1 MEVLPFSHLADIRL
15 EYQPRDRIYCVPAA
29 WSHAIALAASAPAP
43 DDDRMLR
50 WVTQCE
56 PGAKGLPLYTDHMD
70 VPLSDLLAEYRLEW
84 VPLTTEH
91 SDPDS
96 KPPLWSIYDITW
108 QMAERGCLS
117 AVIGLWT
124 PRHAI
129 AYAPGLV
136 RDNGRLSPHWRGQN
150 IFRAAG
156 LRPRREQVTRTRR
169 RRRQRSPVGV
179 QAPLLGRPR
188 LTPEQV
194 DTALGLVT
202 HCLQSDGAAL
212 RRLGPTAVLR
222 LLSAAGVPM
231 VSRRTASR
239 LERTAAIRLGM
250 RPVVIAGCTY
260 YAVSGASDHL
270 PRYYTP
276 DTRVASKP
284 SIAPDA
290 PDAPDAPV
298 APHMP
303 DAPVAPDAPHMPDA
317 PDAPPACP
325 LHRRRPLLS
334 VYHQAVRLGGIYY
347 CPAKLPSGRYCSYL
361 WHHELGI
368 IRTADHPHGEL
379 HGDKYAIVVGDAA
392 QQRYQHLPAT
402 EKRQADADFYRQ
414 WVGPL
419 PGDDEETRA
428 KWEQKRQA
436 KFEAERETRAEYFRE
451 YRRLF
456 GKLPFEVGDDIPSD
470 HEKDL
475 RELS

>member
-1 MEVLPFSHLADIRL
+1 MEVLPFSHLAEIRL
-15 EYQPRDRIYCVPAA
+15 EYRFRDRIYCVPAA

-50 WVTQCE
+50 WVAQCE

-70 VPLSDLLAEYRLEW
+70 VPLSDLLAEYGLEW

-96 KPPLWSIYDITW
+96 KPPLLSIYDITW

-284 SIAPDA
+284 SVAPRCARCA
-290 PDAPDAPV
+290 PYARCARRARCAPYARCARRARCAPYARCARRARCAPYARCARCARCAAGLSFASPASPALRVSPGGASRRDLLLPSETAFRALLFLPV
-298 APHMP
+298 APR
-303 DAPVAPDAPHMPDA
+303 A
-317 PDAPPACP
+317 
-325 LHRRRPLLS
+325 RRPPD
-334 VYHQAVRLGGIYY
+334 G
-347 CPAKLPSGRYCSYL
+347 
-361 WHHELGI
+361 
-368 IRTADHPHGEL
+368 
-379 HGDKYAIVVGDAA
+379 
-392 QQRYQHLPAT
+392 
-402 EKRQADADFYRQ
+402 
-414 WVGPL
+414 
-419 PGDDEETRA
+419 
-428 KWEQKRQA
+428 
-436 KFEAERETRAEYFRE
+436 
-451 YRRLF
+451 
-456 GKLPFEVGDDIPSD
+456 
-470 HEKDL
+470 
-475 RELS
+475 